1 MMTSSLISST
11 EEGLTAEGTHS
22 PRAALV
28 GDAAHTMHP
37 MARTRVE
44 SWHGRYCI
52 VVKSHQGVD
61 RSGMDVGGT
70 RLFLDRYNR
79 ERMVN
84 GLGVVGGVHE

>member
-37 MARTRVE
+37 MAGQGLNLGMGDIPLLSNLIKE
-44 SWHGRYCI
+44 SIDPVWML
-52 VVKSHQGVD
+52 VVPD
-61 RSGMDVGGT
+61 
-70 RLFLDRYNR
+70 FF
-79 ERMVN
+79 
-84 GLGVVGGVHE
+84 